1 MAILDGVKVVDFGTA
16 LSAPYAAMLLADLG
30 ADVIKVEKPKRGDL
44 MRFTDN
50 YVGGQSGYFLGIN
63 RGKRGITLD
72 LRTPRG
78 REIALELCRD
88 ADILI
93 ENFTAGVM
101 DSWGLSYEAVREV
114 APDIIYC
121 SVSAFGSVPGF
132 ETRSGNDITAQ
143 AYSGL
148 MALTGEEDGP
158 PVKAGSPV
166 TDVAT
171 GCFAAIATLAALI
184 QRDRTGRGAHV
195 KTSLIDTAFA
205 LMSNFTTS
213 VLNGTPRFRR
223 VGSGHPQLAPYRAY
237 PTADGKYLVVGIF
250 HQESWDR
257 LCNALERPDLI
268 GDERFSTNSRRVH
281 NRHKLDEV
289 IGCEL
294 AQRDLAHW
302 TEAFDSVDIPFSPI
316 LEIEE
321 SLELFTQAQASLLA
335 EGIPS
340 AAGPLT
346 MLRAPFEIDGERP
359 CHPVGAPSLGA
370 DTDAVLGRLGL
381 TLTEIGAL
389 RQQGIV

>member
-1 MAILDGVKVVDFGTA
+1 MAILDGIKVVDFGTA

-30 ADVIKVEKPKRGDL
+30 ADVIKVEKPRRGDL

-50 YVGGQSGYFLGIN
+50 YVAGQSGYFLGIN

-88 ADILI
+88 ADVVI

-101 DSWGLSYEAVREV
+101 DSWGLSYAAVSEV
-114 APDIIYC
+114 APTIIYC

-132 ETRSGNDITAQ
+132 ASRSGNDITAQ

-148 MALTGEEDGP
+148 MALSGEEDGP

-171 GCFAAIATLAALI
+171 GCFATIATLAALI

-195 KTSLIDTAFA
+195 KTSLIDSAFA

-223 VGSGHPQLAPYRAY
+223 LGSGHPQLAPYRAY
-237 PTADGKYLVVGIF
+237 PTADAKYVVVGIF
-250 HQESWDR
+250 HQESWER
-257 LCNALERPDLI
+257 LCSALERSDLI
-268 GDERFSTNSRRVH
+268 GDERFSNNTQRVRNRRE
-281 NRHKLDEV
+281 LDEV
-289 IGCEL
+289 IGREL

-302 TEAFDSVDIPFSPI
+302 TEVFETVDIPYSPI

-321 SLELFTQAQASLLA
+321 ALQLFTQRQPGLLA

-370 DTDAVLGRLGL
+370 DTDAVLGKLGL
-381 TLTEIGAL
+381 SETDIAAL
-389 RQQGIV
+389 RQEGIL